1 MLTKIQKWGH
11 SYALR
16 IPKSMALE
24 LKLGPDS
31 PIEIRLEDGRL
42 VISPASQPEYNLE
55 ALLGKITPENL
66 HAEID
71 SGGAIGNEA
80 W

>member
-1 MLTKIQKWGH
+1 MITKIQKWGH
-11 SYALR
+11 SFALR

-31 PIEIRLEDGRL
+31 PIEIKVEDERI
-42 VISPASQPEYNLE
+42 VISPVLQPEYSLAE
-55 ALLGKITPENL
+55 LLGGITPQNL
-66 HAEID
+66 HAEVD
-71 SGGAIGNEA
+71 SGGPAGNEV

>member
-31 PIEIRLEDGRL
+31 PIEIRLEDEHI
-42 VISPASQPEYNLE
+42 VISPVLQPEYSLDE
-55 ALLGKITPENL
+55 LLGDITPQNL
-66 HAEID
+66 HAEIETG
-71 SGGAIGNEA
+71 SPAGNEA